1 MRSQGTSSAWI
12 RNPLLVSG
20 AVLMVG
26 LLVTGFE
33 ARSTWKDA
41 RAADRRRFE
50 AACESMWE
58 LLESQI
64 EMHQHALERFQDFT
78 ENKWPVGVGE
88 WNNFVHTVHPVFN
101 YAGLAE
107 IRFVALSSS
116 LWRRLINCSIHPAIK
131 GRGNQ
136 NLSMPAEV
144 DSPAPPEVFLWQSRR
159 WMIPNRNLSMPA
171 EVDSPASREL
181 FLWQSRRW
189 LIPNRC
195 QSVDADPVLQLVMSR
210 AMVAGLA
217 RVTPPRAIGV
227 DWTGK
232 VVYGFT
238 FAIPAYAGKL
248 SDLPSDRYH
257 HYDVNKET
265 ETNFRRC
272 ETALG
277 FTLGSI
283 SVDRILANT
292 FGTGPQ
298 EICMEL
304 LDVDRN
310 GVKRPLLEFPPAW
323 AATWGAGPDGLT
335 WEPTFRSESMHPH
348 YTGKLLAR
356 FHSTPLFDQRSTARR
371 AWLVLWMGSGLSLAM
386 STVLWVQMRGRERA
400 TRLAS
405 ALDESRQLL
414 GRASELQTR
423 ISRDLHD
430 GTVQSLF
437 AIEMG
442 LSRAARRL
450 GETEEARMIS
460 DAIREM
466 DAMIGDLRGFL
477 TELDPEISPTQPA
490 VSALSVLADRLRK
503 ATSREVVLEAEE
515 GADAG
520 LGQVAVVNLLQAAR
534 EGTSNALRH
543 GGAMRVRLRLTRESG
558 RRVRLSIEDD
568 GKGFVVTEGALR
580 VGGGL
585 TNLRQRAES
594 LGGRLLVESRPGGPT
609 EVHFEISIHG

>member
-1 MRSQGTSSAWI
+1 MRSHETSSAWI
-12 RNPLLVSG
+12 RNPFLVSG
-20 AVLMVG
+20 VILVVG

-33 ARSTWKDA
+33 ARTTWKDA
-41 RAADRRRFE
+41 RDADQRRFE
-50 AACESMWE
+50 AGCVSMWE
-58 LLESQI
+58 RLESQI

-78 ENKWPVGVGE
+78 ENKWPVGLGE
-88 WNNFVHTVHPVFN
+88 WNNFVHTVYPDVN

-116 LWRRLINCSIHPAIK
+116 LWRRLIKCSIHPVIK
-131 GRGNQ
+131 ERGHQ
-136 NLSMPAEV
+136 N
-144 DSPAPPEVFLWQSRR
+144 F
-159 WMIPNRNLSMPA
+159 SMPA
-171 EVDSPASREL
+171 EVDSPASREV

-189 LIPNRC
+189 MSPNRC
-195 QSVDADPVLQLVMSR
+195 QSVDADPVLQFVMSR

-227 DWTGK
+227 DRTGK
-232 VVYGFT
+232 VVSGFT
-238 FAIPAYAGKL
+238 FAIPAYSKM
-248 SDLPSDRYH
+248 SDLPSDRYY
-257 HYDVNKET
+257 HYGDHSVPSRSEAYL
-265 ETNFRRC
+265 RRC
-272 ETALG
+272 EMVLG
-277 FTLGSI
+277 FTLGSV
-283 SVDRILANT
+283 SVDRIMANT

-356 FHSTPLFDQRSTARR
+356 FHSTPLFDQRSTAPR
-371 AWLVLWMGSGLSLAM
+371 AWIVLWMGSGLSLAM
-386 STVLWVQMRGRERA
+386 STLLWVQMRGRERA

-414 GRASELQTR
+414 GRASELQSR

-450 GETEEARMIS
+450 GATEEARMIS

-466 DAMIGDLRGFL
+466 DAMIEDLRGFL

-543 GGAMRVRLRLTRESG
+543 GGAMQVRLRLTRESG
-558 RRVRLSIEDD
+558 RRVRLSIRDD
-568 GKGFVVTEGALR
+568 GKGFVVTEEALR
-580 VGGGL
+580 SGGGL
-585 TNLRQRAES
+585 TNLRQRAEK

-609 EVHFEISIHG
+609 EIHFEISTHE

>member
-1 MRSQGTSSAWI
+1 V
-12 RNPLLVSG
+12 VSG
-20 AVLMVG
+20 FVLLVG

-41 RAADRRRFE
+41 RVADRRRFE
-50 AACESMWE
+50 AGCESMWE
-58 LLESQI
+58 RLESQI
-64 EMHQHALERFQDFT
+64 ETHQHALERFQDFT
-78 ENKWPVGVGE
+78 ECQWPVDLGE
-88 WNNFVHTVHPVFN
+88 WNNFVHTVYPEIN
-101 YAGLAE
+101 CAGLAE

-116 LWRRLINCSIHPAIK
+116 LWRRLIKSAIHPVIREK
-131 GRGNQ
+131 GYQ
-136 NLSMPAEV
+136 N
-144 DSPAPPEVFLWQSRR
+144 F
-159 WMIPNRNLSMPA
+159 SMPA
-171 EVDSPASREL
+171 EVDSPASREV

-189 LIPNRC
+189 MSPNRC
-195 QSVDADPVLQLVMSR
+195 QWVDADPVLQSVMSR
-210 AMVAGLA
+210 AMVTGLA

-227 DWTGK
+227 DWAGK

-238 FAIPAYAGKL
+238 FAIPAYSAKM
-248 SDLPSDRYH
+248 SDLPSDRYF
-257 HYDVNKET
+257 YYTVDT
-265 ETNFRRC
+265 GAQAYYRRC
-272 ETALG
+272 ETVLG

-283 SVDRILANT
+283 SVDRIMAST
-292 FGTGPQ
+292 FGNGPQ

-304 LDVDRN
+304 LDVGGN
-310 GVKRPLLEFPPAW
+310 GVMKPLLEFPPAW
-323 AATWGAGPDGLT
+323 AAAWGTGPDGLS
-335 WEPTFRSESMHPH
+335 WKPTFQSESIHPH
-348 YTGKLLAR
+348 YTGKLRAR
-356 FHSTPLFDQRSTARR
+356 FHSTPLFDQYSTAPR
-371 AWLVLWMGSGLSLAM
+371 AWTVLWMGSGLSLAM
-386 STVLWVQMRGRERA
+386 AAVLWVQMRGRQRA
-400 TRLAS
+400 MRLAS

-450 GETEEARMIS
+450 GGTEESRMIS

-503 ATSREVVLEAEE
+503 ATSREVVLESEE

-543 GGAMRVRLRLTRESG
+543 GGATRVLWRLTRSG
-558 RRVRLSIEDD
+558 DRVRLSIRDD
-568 GKGFVVTEGALR
+568 GKGFVVTEEALR
-580 VGGGL
+580 TGGGM
-585 TNLRQRAES
+585 TNLRRRAES
-594 LGGRLLVESRPGGPT
+594 LGGRLWVESRLGGPT
-609 EVHFEISIHG
+609 EMYFEISTHE

>member
-1 MRSQGTSSAWI
+1 
-12 RNPLLVSG
+12 
-20 AVLMVG
+20 MVG

-88 WNNFVHTVHPVFN
+88 WNNFVHTVYPEIN

-116 LWRRLINCSIHPAIK
+116 LWRRLMKCSIHPVIK
-131 GRGNQ
+131 DRGYQ
-136 NLSMPAEV
+136 N
-144 DSPAPPEVFLWQSRR
+144 F
-159 WMIPNRNLSMPA
+159 SMPA
-171 EVDSPASREL
+171 EVDSPASREV

-189 LIPNRC
+189 MIPNRC

-210 AMVAGLA
+210 AMLAGLA

-248 SDLPSDRYH
+248 SDLPSDRY
-257 HYDVNKET
+257 YYYGVDKEV
-265 ETNFRRC
+265 ETNYRRC

-292 FGTGPQ
+292 SGTGPQ

-356 FHSTPLFDQRSTARR
+356 FHSTPLFDQHSTAPR
-371 AWLVLWMGSGLSLAM
+371 AWMVLWMGTGLSLAM

-450 GETEEARMIS
+450 GGTEEARMIS

-534 EGTSNALRH
+534 EGTSNAMRH

-568 GKGFVVTEGALR
+568 GKGFVVTEEALR

-585 TNLRQRAES
+585 TNLRQRAEK

-609 EVHFEISIHG
+609 EVHFEISTHE

>member
-1 MRSQGTSSAWI
+1 M
-12 RNPLLVSG
+12 VSG
-20 AVLMVG
+20 LVLLVG

-41 RAADRRRFE
+41 RVADRRRFE
-50 AACESMWE
+50 AGCESMWE
-58 LLESQI
+58 RLESQI
-64 EMHQHALERFQDFT
+64 ETHQHALERFQDFT
-78 ENKWPVGVGE
+78 ECQWPVDLGE
-88 WNNFVHTVHPVFN
+88 WNNFVHTVNPEVN
-101 YAGLAE
+101 CAGLAE

-116 LWRRLINCSIHPAIK
+116 LWRRLIKCSIHPVIREK
-131 GRGNQ
+131 GFQ
-136 NLSMPAEV
+136 N
-144 DSPAPPEVFLWQSRR
+144 F
-159 WMIPNRNLSMPA
+159 SMPA

-189 LIPNRC
+189 MSPNRC
-195 QSVDADPVLQLVMSR
+195 QWVDADPVLQLVMSR

-238 FAIPAYAGKL
+238 FAIPAYSSKL
-248 SDLPSDRYH
+248 SDLPSDRY
-257 HYDVNKET
+257 YYYRVADEVK
-265 ETNFRRC
+265 TNYRRC

-283 SVDRILANT
+283 SVDRIMAST
-292 FGTGPQ
+292 FGNGPQ

-310 GVKRPLLEFPPAW
+310 GVMKPLLEFPPAW
-323 AATWGAGPDGLT
+323 ASTWGIRPDGLS
-335 WEPTFRSESMHPH
+335 WKPTFQSESMHPH

-356 FHSTPLFDQRSTARR
+356 FHSTPLFDQYSTAPR
-371 AWLVLWMGSGLSLAM
+371 AWTVLWMGSGLSLAM
-386 STVLWVQMRGRERA
+386 SAVLWVQMRGRERA
-400 TRLAS
+400 MRLAA

-450 GETEEARMIS
+450 GGTEESRMIS

-515 GADAG
+515 GVDAG

-543 GGAMRVRLRLTRESG
+543 GGAMRVRLRLTRASG
-558 RRVRLSIEDD
+558 KRVRLSILDD
-568 GKGFVVTEGALR
+568 GKGFVVTEEALR
-580 VGGGL
+580 KGGGL

-594 LGGRLLVESRPGGPT
+594 LGGGVRVESQPGGPT
-609 EVHFEISIHG
+609 EVHFEIRIHE

>member
-1 MRSQGTSSAWI
+1 MRSHGTSSAWI

-20 AVLMVG
+20 AVLVVG

-33 ARSTWKDA
+33 ARTTWKDG
-41 RAADRRRFE
+41 RAADQRRFE
-50 AACESMWE
+50 AGCVSMWE
-58 LLESQI
+58 LLEAQI

-78 ENKWPVGVGE
+78 ECQRPVGVGE
-88 WNNFVHTVHPVFN
+88 WNNFVHTVYPDVN

-116 LWRRLINCSIHPAIK
+116 LWRRLIKCSIHPVIK
-131 GRGNQ
+131 ERGYQ
-136 NLSMPAEV
+136 N
-144 DSPAPPEVFLWQSRR
+144 F
-159 WMIPNRNLSMPA
+159 SMPA
-171 EVDSPASREL
+171 EVDSPASREV

-189 LIPNRC
+189 MLPNRC

-227 DWTGK
+227 DRTGK
-232 VVYGFT
+232 VVSGFT
-238 FAIPAYAGKL
+238 FAIPAYSKM
-248 SDLPSDRYH
+248 SDLPSDRYY
-257 HYDVNKET
+257 HYGDHSVPSRAEAYL
-265 ETNFRRC
+265 RRC
-272 ETALG
+272 EMVLG
-277 FTLGSI
+277 FTLGSV
-283 SVDRILANT
+283 SVDRIMANT

-356 FHSTPLFDQRSTARR
+356 FHSTPLFDQRSTASR
-371 AWLVLWMGSGLSLAM
+371 AWIVLWMGSGLSLAM

-414 GRASELQTR
+414 GRASELQSR

-450 GETEEARMIS
+450 GGTEEARMIS

-543 GGAMRVRLRLTRESG
+543 GGAVQVRLRLTRESG
-558 RRVRLSIEDD
+558 RRVRLSIRDD
-568 GKGFVVTEGALR
+568 GKGFVVTEEALR
-580 VGGGL
+580 SGGGL
-585 TNLRQRAES
+585 TNLRQRAEK

-609 EVHFEISIHG
+609 EIHFEISTHE